1 MAKKITA
8 FFLTLCIAAGLMVPL
23 PVLADD
29 DSARVVLTAS
39 PADKNGCFTMEM
51 EIYNAT
57 FNAFQFVLW
66 YDSTTVIP
74 VDASGAA
81 TDEFSAFAQPMDDGW
96 MATIGTGID
105 TQRSL
110 IDFTGYVTPGQ
121 AVAVDRPEKTGVATV
136 GESGLSLFTFRFRKT
151 GDRPVE
157 IALASQDS
165 GHPSQPY
172 LPEGGAV
179 VDAGIS
185 APVTLEFVYPQSVG
199 ESGETAVPLP
209 GDGQTSNSGQ
219 QPESP
224 ATAEQ
229 LLDHSII
236 LPIGSHAA
244 VVEGGVTAIYPGEGD
259 VVPFLQNNRTYVPVR
274 FIAERMGAAVEWE
287 QATRTVV
294 IEKGGRTIRMP
305 IGSGTYTIDGV
316 SYEMDAAAMLTNNRT
331 MVPIRFIADALGYQV
346 EWDNGRR
353 MVVIGDGAVTWDMA
367 DAAADTALEQAQGL
381 LALYSSFV

>member
-29 DSARVVLTAS
+29 DGARVVLTAS

-81 TDEFSAFAQPMDDGW
+81 TDEFFAFAQPMDDGW

-244 VVEGGVTAIYPGEGD
+244 VVEGGVTAIYPGERD